1 MDIFKVPR
9 YTSKINYYSR
19 FHSGGGRG
27 RGCLKKN
34 IKVGCKSIENK
45 SILFL
50 INIHETFVNTSYIC
64 DYVAAFKPAAPE
76 SCDCEIAGWDKF
88 IKPRRGKKWD

>member
-1 MDIFKVPR
+1 MDIFELSR

-19 FHSGGGRG
+19 FHSGGGG
-27 RGCLKKN
+27 GGVVLKKN

-45 SILFL
+45 GILFL

-76 SCDCEIAGWDKF
+76 SCDCEIAG
-88 IKPRRGKKWD
+88 